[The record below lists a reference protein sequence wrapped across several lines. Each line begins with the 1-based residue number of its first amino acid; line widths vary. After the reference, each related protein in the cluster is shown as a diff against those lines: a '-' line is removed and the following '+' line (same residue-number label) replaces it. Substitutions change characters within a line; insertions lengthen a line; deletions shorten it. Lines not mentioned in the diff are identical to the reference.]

1 MRNSATVEDTMGSP
15 PAAIGDVIADKY
27 SVERIVGEG
36 GMGVVYAAR
45 HLELDQRVAIK
56 FLLPEIAQQGMAAE
70 RFRREARAAAR
81 IRGEHVCRVLDVG
94 TLRGIPYMVMEYLEG
109 RDLANELER
118 RGRLPPEEAVG
129 YVMEACDAVAEAHA
143 AGIVHRD
150 IKPAN
155 LFLATRSDG
164 SRHVKVLDFGV
175 SKSLVDSSSGQHAL
189 TVTSSVVG
197 SPLYMSPEQLDSARD
212 VDRRTDIWAL
222 GVVLFELLTGRT
234 PFSGD
239 SIPQLVNSVLHD
251 QPPSFASCEVTA
263 PDGLEAAL
271 ARSLAKVRDQRY
283 GSVAEFVSA
292 LAPYASRHGAL
303 SVRMSRGIA
312 GTLAS
317 GPMQNP
323 DSQPIV
329 SVGSA
334 SGLMTGAGSRVT
346 QASAADGSDDGAS
359 RGSQV
364 PPAPWQQRTT
374 DRGRRSRQ
382 SLVLGALVLLAGIGF
397 LVYRFALQREPSPPA
412 AGAGSPNELAPVRPA
427 PAPEPEPKPA
437 TASTSEGEQPP
448 PTAAE
453 EPKTGETTPA
463 VQTGAIKPQ
472 PAAPVTPAADIAAR
486 PNVAVPVV
494 PPHKVPPRIPVPG
507 ASPVPARPASPAAA
521 PGSTTATPN
530 DLRDFGGRR

>member
-1 MRNSATVEDTMGSP
+1 MGSA

-27 SVERIVGEG
+27 SVERVLGEG

-94 TLRGIPYMVMEYLEG
+94 TLRGIPYMVMEFLEG
-109 RDLANELER
+109 RDLADELAR
-118 RGRLPPEEAVG
+118 RGRLPPDEAVG
-129 YVMEACDAVAEAHA
+129 YVLEACDAVAEAHA

-175 SKSLVDSSSGQHAL
+175 SKSLVDSDSGQHAL

-222 GVVLFELLTGRT
+222 GVVLYELLTGRT

-251 QPPSFASCEVTA
+251 QPPTFLSCEVTA
-263 PDGLEAAL
+263 PDGLEVALGRAL
-271 ARSLAKVRDQRY
+271 AKQRDQRY
-283 GSVAEFVSA
+283 ASVAEFVTA
-292 LAPYASRHGAL
+292 IAPYVSRHGAL

-312 GTLAS
+312 GTYAS
-317 GPMQNP
+317 PPIAAG
-323 DSQPIV
+323 SQPIH
-329 SVGSA
+329 SVG
-334 SGLMTGAGSRVT
+334 GGRTPDPSRT
-346 QASAADGSDDGAS
+346 SDDMHV
-359 RGSQV
+359 SQV
-364 PPAPWQQRTT
+364 PPAPWAQRTT

-382 SLVLGALVLLAGIGF
+382 GIVLGALVLLAGSGF
-397 LVYRFALQREPSPPA
+397 LLYRFAFHHDAEQTAS
-412 AGAGSPNELAPVRPA
+412 GAPHTSDETPVA
-427 PAPEPEPKPA
+427 PAPVTPEPKPA
-437 TASTSEGEQPP
+437 AVLPE
-448 PTAAE
+448 TAAAPE
-453 EPKTGETTPA
+453 AEKPAEAAHASAEPATPE
-463 VQTGAIKPQ
+463 
-472 PAAPVTPAADIAAR
+472 TPAATGAVQAPSPAPSAAPI
-486 PNVAVPVV
+486 PNGKSGQPAKPPVRLQPVAVPT
-494 PPHKVPPRIPVPG
+494 RPVPQ
-507 ASPVPARPASPAAA
+507 APAPSPTPSPQPPAS
-521 PGSTTATPN
+521 SVS
-530 DLRDFGGRR
+530 DFGGRR

>member
-1 MRNSATVEDTMGSP
+1 MRNSATVKGIMGST

-27 SVERIVGEG
+27 SVERVVGEG

-45 HLELDQRVAIK
+45 HLELDQKVAIK

-129 YVMEACDAVAEAHA
+129 YVLEACDAISEAHA

-175 SKSLVDSSSGQHAL
+175 SKSLVDSNSGQHAL

-212 VDRRTDIWAL
+212 VDRRTDIWAI
-222 GVVLFELLTGRT
+222 GVVMYELLTGRT

-239 SIPQLVNSVLHD
+239 SIPQLVNAVLHD
-251 QPPSFASCEVTA
+251 QPPTFLAYEVTA
-263 PDGLEAAL
+263 PDGLEVAL
-271 ARSLAKVRDQRY
+271 ARALAKNRDLRY
-283 GSVAEFVSA
+283 GSIAEFVSA
-292 LAPYASRHGAL
+292 IAPYASRHGAL

-312 GTLAS
+312 GTLSSAAVAV
-317 GPMQNP
+317 P

-329 SVGSA
+329 TVGGGSEPRM
-334 SGLMTGAGSRVT
+334 SGAGRGPGPVGRTAATSGVHSSSQPS
-346 QASAADGSDDGAS
+346 QAA
-359 RGSQV
+359 
-364 PPAPWQQRTT
+364 APWTQRTT

-382 SLVLGALVLLAGIGF
+382 GILLGALVLLVGSGF
-397 LVYRFALQREPSPPA
+397 LVYRFALQKDGAPTTGVAAGRPLEPAPLHPAPQPA
-412 AGAGSPNELAPVRPA
+412 AEPEPA
-427 PAPEPEPKPA
+427 PADTKQVNNDSAPL
-437 TASTSEGEQPP
+437 
-448 PTAAE
+448 PT
-453 EPKTGETTPA
+453 G
-463 VQTGAIKPQ
+463 QTGAIAAPASPSDVPATPTAASSPSDPSTTLRPVIIPHKKPPIPTPLSPAPGAPK
-472 PAAPVTPAADIAAR
+472 PAAPPPA
-486 PNVAVPVV
+486 PSSV
-494 PPHKVPPRIPVPG
+494 
-507 ASPVPARPASPAAA
+507 S
-521 PGSTTATPN
+521 
-530 DLRDFGGRR
+530 DFGGRR

>member
-1 MRNSATVEDTMGSP
+1 MGSA

-27 SVERIVGEG
+27 SVERVLGEG

-94 TLRGIPYMVMEYLEG
+94 TLRGIPYMVMEFLEG
-109 RDLANELER
+109 RDLADELAR

-129 YVMEACDAVAEAHA
+129 YMLEACDAVAEAHA

-175 SKSLVDSSSGQHAL
+175 SKSLVDSNSGQHAL

-222 GVVLFELLTGRT
+222 GVVLYELLTGRT

-251 QPPSFASCEVTA
+251 QPPTFMSCQVTA
-263 PDGLEAAL
+263 PDGLEVALGRAL
-271 ARSLAKVRDQRY
+271 AKQRDQRY
-283 GSVAEFVSA
+283 ASVAEFVTA
-292 LAPYASRHGAL
+292 IAPFATRHTAL
-303 SVRMSRGIA
+303 STRMSRGIA
-312 GTLAS
+312 GTYAS
-317 GPMQNP
+317 PSMAA
-323 DSQPIV
+323 DSQPMH
-329 SVGSA
+329 SA
-334 SGLMTGAGSRVT
+334 GGGPTPN
-346 QASAADGSDDGAS
+346 AARTSDEMHV
-359 RGSQV
+359 SQV
-364 PPAPWQQRTT
+364 PPAPWAQRTT

-382 SLVLGALVLLAGIGF
+382 GIVLGALVLLAGSGF
-397 LVYRFALQREPSPPA
+397 LLYRLAFQHDPEQAASGSPHGSEATPTSLRPVTPEPRPATPPPA
-412 AGAGSPNELAPVRPA
+412 ATAAAIPEPEKPAANEEAAPAQPAKPSQPVATGVVAAPQAPA
-427 PAPEPEPKPA
+427 PAAIPNGKSGQPVKPPVRLQPVA
-437 TASTSEGEQPP
+437 VPP
-448 PTAAE
+448 P
-453 EPKTGETTPA
+453 
-463 VQTGAIKPQ
+463 
-472 PAAPVTPAADIAAR
+472 AAR
-486 PNVAVPVV
+486 PVPQAPAPSPQPSAVP
-494 PPHKVPPRIPVPG
+494 
-507 ASPVPARPASPAAA
+507 PAS
-521 PGSTTATPN
+521 SIS
-530 DLRDFGGRR
+530 DFGGRR

>member
-1 MRNSATVEDTMGSP
+1 MGSA

-27 SVERIVGEG
+27 SVERVLGEG

-94 TLRGIPYMVMEYLEG
+94 TLRGIPYMVMEFLEG
-109 RDLANELER
+109 RDLADELAR
-118 RGRLPPEEAVG
+118 RGRLAPDEAVG
-129 YVMEACDAVAEAHA
+129 YMLEACDAVAEAHA

-222 GVVLFELLTGRT
+222 GVVLYELMTGRT
-234 PFSGD
+234 PFCGD

-251 QPPSFASCEVTA
+251 QPPTVLSCQVTA
-263 PDGLEAAL
+263 PDGLEVALGRAL
-271 ARSLAKVRDQRY
+271 AKQRDQRY
-283 GSVAEFVSA
+283 ASVAEFVTA
-292 LAPYASRHGAL
+292 IAPYASRHAAL
-303 SVRMSRGIA
+303 SARMSRGIA
-312 GTLAS
+312 GAYANAS
-317 GPMQNP
+317 IAT
-323 DSQPIV
+323 DSQPIHTV
-329 SVGSA
+329 SG
-334 SGLMTGAGSRVT
+334 GGTPNPSRT
-346 QASAADGSDDGAS
+346 SDDLHV
-359 RGSQV
+359 SQV
-364 PPAPWQQRTT
+364 PPAPWTQRTT

-382 SLVLGALVLLAGIGF
+382 GIVLGALVLLAGSGF
-397 LVYRFALQREPSPPA
+397 LLYRFAFQHDTEQAASGSPRGSEAAPVSPPA
-412 AGAGSPNELAPVRPA
+412 VT
-427 PAPEPEPKPA
+427 PEPKPPTVA
-437 TASTSEGEQPP
+437 PASAPDPETEKPVE
-448 PTAAE
+448 AAHASA
-453 EPKTGETTPA
+453 EPA
-463 VQTGAIKPQ
+463 
-472 PAAPVTPAADIAAR
+472 TPAATGAVAAPSPSPAATPI
-486 PNVAVPVV
+486 PNGKSGQPPKPPVRLQPVAVPTA
-494 PPHKVPPRIPVPG
+494 RPVPQ
-507 ASPVPARPASPAAA
+507 APAPSPTPSSQ
-521 PGSTTATPN
+521 PGSSVS
-530 DLRDFGGRR
+530 DFGGRR

>member
-1 MRNSATVEDTMGSP
+1 MASP

-27 SVERIVGEG
+27 SVERVLGEG

-94 TLRGIPYMVMEYLEG
+94 TLRGIPYMVMEFLEG
-109 RDLANELER
+109 RDLSEELAR
-118 RGRLPPEEAVG
+118 RGRLPPDEAVG
-129 YVMEACDAVAEAHA
+129 YMLEACDAVAEAHA

-222 GVVLFELLTGRT
+222 GVVLYELLTGRT

-251 QPPSFASCEVTA
+251 QPPTFVSAQVTA
-263 PDGLEAAL
+263 PDGLEVALGRAL
-271 ARSLAKVRDQRY
+271 AKQRDQRY
-283 GSVAEFVSA
+283 ASVAEFVSA
-292 LAPYASRHGAL
+292 IAPFQSRHAAL
-303 SVRMSRGIA
+303 SARMSRGIA
-312 GTLAS
+312 GTYAS
-317 GPMQNP
+317 APQIVAT
-323 DSQPIV
+323 DSQPIY
-329 SVGSA
+329 SVGGGTA
-334 SGLMTGAGSRVT
+334 SPTTPSGV
-346 QASAADGSDDGAS
+346 SDSDGA

-364 PPAPWQQRTT
+364 PAAPWAQRTT
-374 DRGRRSRQ
+374 DRGRRSKQ
-382 SLVLGALVLLAGIGF
+382 GLVLGAIVLLLGSGF
-397 LVYRFALQREPSPPA
+397 LVYRFAVHREPEAAATDNSGPAAEPAPPA
-412 AGAGSPNELAPVRPA
+412 ESPVVPEAKPA
-427 PAPEPEPKPA
+427 STTAAVVVETGKSGDEPAPEP
-437 TASTSEGEQPP
+437 
-448 PTAAE
+448 AE
-453 EPKTGETTPA
+453 
-463 VQTGAIKPQ
+463 
-472 PAAPVTPAADIAAR
+472 PAAPAATGSIAAPPAAPAPSPAAAAHPIPPKPPVR
-486 PNVAVPVV
+486 LQPVAVP
-494 PPHKVPPRIPVPG
+494 
-507 ASPVPARPASPAAA
+507 APARPAPQAPAMAPA
-521 PGSTTATPN
+521 PVPHSPGSSIS
-530 DLRDFGGRR
+530 DFGGRR

>member
-1 MRNSATVEDTMGSP
+1 MRNSATVEDIMGSP
-15 PAAIGDVIADKY
+15 PAVIGDVIADKY

-94 TLRGIPYMVMEYLEG
+94 TLRGIPYMVMEYLDG

-129 YVMEACDAVAEAHA
+129 YVLEACDAVAEAHA

-222 GVVLFELLTGRT
+222 GVVLFEFLTGRT

-251 QPPSFASCEVTA
+251 LPPSFASCEVTA
-263 PDGLEAAL
+263 PDGLEVAL
-271 ARSLAKVRDQRY
+271 ARALAKVRDQRY

-312 GTLAS
+312 GTLSS
-317 GPMQNP
+317 GPMP
-323 DSQPIV
+323 GPGMDSQPIV
-329 SVGSA
+329 TVGGARGSVTA
-334 SGLMTGAGSRVT
+334 SRVT
-346 QASAADGSDDGAS
+346 QAADGSENGA
-359 RGSQV
+359 GVSQV

-382 SLVLGALVLLAGIGF
+382 GLVLGALVLLAGSGF
-397 LVYRFALQREPSPPA
+397 LVYRFALQHDAGPPTA
-412 AGAGSPNELAPVRPA
+412 NSTGSPGQPGTLA
-427 PAPEPEPKPA
+427 PAPTTPSPSEPKPS
-437 TASTSEGEQPP
+437 TAANTEGEKP
-448 PTAAE
+448 AVE
-453 EPKTGETTPA
+453 EPKSGETTPA
-463 VQTGAIKPQ
+463 VQTGAIAPQ
-472 PAAPVTPAADIAAR
+472 SAPGATATPAPLAR
-486 PNVAVPVV
+486 PNLAL
-494 PPHKVPPRIPVPG
+494 PPHKPPPPRIQPVPG
-507 ASPVPARPASPAAA
+507 PSPVPARPAAPASAA
-521 PGSTTATPN
+521 PASPN
-530 DLRDFGGRR
+530 DNLRDFGGRR

>member
-1 MRNSATVEDTMGSP
+1 MGSP

-129 YVMEACDAVAEAHA
+129 YVLEACDAVSEAHA

-251 QPPSFASCEVTA
+251 QPPTFAACEVNA
-263 PDGLEAAL
+263 ADGLEAAL
-271 ARSLAKVRDQRY
+271 TRALAKARDQRY

-312 GTLAS
+312 GTLSS
-317 GPMQNP
+317 GPIQIT
-323 DSQPIV
+323 DSLPIV
-329 SVGSA
+329 PVGVDPRTA
-334 SGLMTGAGSRVT
+334 SRIT
-346 QASAADGSDDGAS
+346 QASEEPP
-359 RGSQV
+359 RGSSVSQA
-364 PPAPWQQRTT
+364 APWQQRTT

-382 SLVLGALVLLAGIGF
+382 GLVLGALVLLAGSGF
-397 LVYRFALQREPSPPA
+397 LVYRFALQRDTAAAPA
-412 AGAGSPNELAPVRPA
+412 AGLGSPSELEPA
-427 PAPEPEPKPA
+427 PPAMNEPKPA
-437 TASTSEGEQPP
+437 PIANTEAETSAVTEK
-448 PTAAE
+448 A
-453 EPKTGETTPA
+453 TPA
-463 VQTGAIKPQ
+463 ESAPPVQTGAIAPASAPGESTTAAAAAPTA
-472 PAAPVTPAADIAAR
+472 PAAPPSLAIQPRKTPTPPTTRIQ
-486 PNVAVPVV
+486 PV
-494 PPHKVPPRIPVPG
+494 PP
-507 ASPVPARPASPAAA
+507 SPVPASPPAASPNN
-521 PGSTTATPN
+521 G
-530 DLRDFGGRR
+530 LLDFGGRR

>member
-1 MRNSATVEDTMGSP
+1 MGMRNSATVAGNMGSP
-15 PAAIGDVIADKY
+15 PVAIGDVIADKY
-27 SVERIVGEG
+27 TVERVVGEG

-45 HLELDQRVAIK
+45 HRELDQRVAIK

-94 TLRGIPYMVMEYLEG
+94 TLAGSGIPYMVMEYLEG

-118 RGRLPPEEAVG
+118 RVRLPPEEAVG
-129 YVMEACDAVAEAHA
+129 YILEACEAVAEAHA

-222 GVVLFELLTGRT
+222 GVVLYELLTGGT
-234 PFSGD
+234 PFRGD
-239 SIPQLVNSVLHD
+239 SIPQLVTSVLHD

-271 ARSLAKVRDQRY
+271 ARALAKQREQRY

-292 LAPYASRHGAL
+292 IAPF
-303 SVRMSRGIA
+303 
-312 GTLAS
+312 
-317 GPMQNP
+317 
-323 DSQPIV
+323 
-329 SVGSA
+329 
-334 SGLMTGAGSRVT
+334 
-346 QASAADGSDDGAS
+346 
-359 RGSQV
+359 
-364 PPAPWQQRTT
+364 AP
-374 DRGRRSRQ
+374 
-382 SLVLGALVLLAGIGF
+382 
-397 LVYRFALQREPSPPA
+397 
-412 AGAGSPNELAPVRPA
+412 
-427 PAPEPEPKPA
+427 
-437 TASTSEGEQPP
+437 
-448 PTAAE
+448 
-453 EPKTGETTPA
+453 
-463 VQTGAIKPQ
+463 
-472 PAAPVTPAADIAAR
+472 
-486 PNVAVPVV
+486 
-494 PPHKVPPRIPVPG
+494 
-507 ASPVPARPASPAAA
+507 
-521 PGSTTATPN
+521 
-530 DLRDFGGRR
+530 

>member
-1 MRNSATVEDTMGSP
+1 MGSP
-15 PAAIGDVIADKY
+15 PAALGDVIADKY

-36 GMGVVYAAR
+36 GMGVVYMAR

-129 YVMEACDAVAEAHA
+129 YLLEACDAVSEAHA

-175 SKSLVDSSSGQHAL
+175 SKSLVDSNSGQHAL

-239 SIPQLVNSVLHD
+239 SIPQLVNAVLHD
-251 QPPSFASCEVTA
+251 QPPTFAACEVTA
-263 PDGLEAAL
+263 PDGLEVAL
-271 ARSLAKVRDQRY
+271 ARALAKQRDLRY

-292 LAPYASRHGAL
+292 LAPYASRHVAL
-303 SVRMSRGIA
+303 SGRMSRAIA
-312 GTLAS
+312 GTLS
-317 GPMQNP
+317 GAPMLM

-329 SVGSA
+329 TLSA
-334 SGLMTGAGSRVT
+334 SDVRLSGVGGQGTQNRQASGSREV
-346 QASAADGSDDGAS
+346 
-359 RGSQV
+359 SQV
-364 PPAPWQQRTT
+364 PPVPWAQRTT

-382 SLVLGALVLLAGIGF
+382 GIVLGALVLLAGSGF
-397 LVYRFALQREPSPPA
+397 LVYRFALQRESGAPA
-412 AGAGSPNELAPVRPA
+412 AGLGAAPTAAPSPSVADEPEKASAEAKPATEDTRPEPPGEAPAAQTGAIVAPTPTPDPSATPAAATPPRAPANPNLAPPVRPQPRIQPAPGPSPLPARPVTAGPTPA
-427 PAPEPEPKPA
+427 PAPN
-437 TASTSEGEQPP
+437 SS
-448 PTAAE
+448 
-453 EPKTGETTPA
+453 
-463 VQTGAIKPQ
+463 I
-472 PAAPVTPAADIAAR
+472 
-486 PNVAVPVV
+486 
-494 PPHKVPPRIPVPG
+494 
-507 ASPVPARPASPAAA
+507 S
-521 PGSTTATPN
+521 
-530 DLRDFGGRR
+530 DFGGRR